1 MQGRS
6 PNIKVTKRLNKALFW
21 CTPGIM
27 SLLFIANI
35 YRSDGQSSAVSA
47 LIIVIGIAFFGYS
60 RSTYYIRKH
69 PIETLIHDDGE
80 YIVFHQM
87 YKLHEESIKL
97 KCDSIYAF
105 NFGYHYL
112 GVIVG
117 NNGKGFDFQYPH
129 KSEVIK
135 ARLREVLG
143 EERFNQAKIN
153 A

>member
-6 PNIKVTKRLNKALFW
+6 QNITVTKRLNKVLFW

-47 LIIVIGIAFFGYS
+47 LIIVIGIVFFGYS
-60 RSTYYIRKH
+60 RSAYHIRKH
-69 PIETLIHDDGE
+69 PIETLIHNDGD

-97 KCDSIYAF
+97 KCDGIYAF

-129 KSEVIK
+129 NSDVIK

-153 A
+153 V

>member
-1 MQGRS
+1 
-6 PNIKVTKRLNKALFW
+6 
-21 CTPGIM
+21 M

-35 YRSDGQSSAVSA
+35 YGSDGQSSAVSA
-47 LIIVIGIAFFGYS
+47 LIIVIGIVFFGYS
-60 RSTYYIRKH
+60 RSAYHIRKH
-69 PIETLIHDDGE
+69 PIDTLIHNDGE

-105 NFGYHYL
+105 NFSYHYL

-135 ARLREVLG
+135 ARLREVMG

-153 A
+153 V